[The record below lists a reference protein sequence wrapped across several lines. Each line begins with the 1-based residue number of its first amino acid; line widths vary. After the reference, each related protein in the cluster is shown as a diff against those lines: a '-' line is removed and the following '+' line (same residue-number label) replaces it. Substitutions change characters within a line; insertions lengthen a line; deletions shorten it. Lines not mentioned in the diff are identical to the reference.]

1 MEDLQLQYDSICYY
15 IFNGLRNLSHGAD
28 CINLKNFNYQNEEH
42 LLVIAVAAACT
53 GVLGNKDLA
62 IDGSMGAR
70 RRLAAKYKKS
80 ITVVKNKG
88 EGEQIDVP
96 EFLEGLRGYA
106 CELCGAEFRFSDIY
120 RAYYCEE
127 GEDK

>member
-1 MEDLQLQYDSICYY
+1 MEDLQLQYDSICYC
-15 IFNGLRNLSHGAD
+15 IFNGLQNLSHGANS
-28 CINLKNFNYQNEEH
+28 INLKNFDGKNEEH
-42 LLVIAVAAACT
+42 LLMVAVAAACV
-53 GVLGNKDLA
+53 GIFGDRNLA
-62 IDGSMGAR
+62 IDGPLGIR

-80 ITVVKNKG
+80 ITIVKNKNK
-88 EGEQIDVP
+88 GEQIDVP

-120 RAYYCEE
+120 HAYYSEE

>member
-1 MEDLQLQYDSICYY
+1 MEDLQVKYDSICYC

-28 CINLKNFNYQNEEH
+28 CINLKNFDGKNEEH
-42 LLVIAVAAACT
+42 LLVVAVAAACV
-53 GVLGNKDLA
+53 GILGDRNLA
-62 IDGSMGAR
+62 IDGPMGIR

-80 ITVVKNKG
+80 ITIVKNKG
-88 EGEQIDVP
+88 EDAQIDVP

-106 CELCGAEFRFSDIY
+106 CELCGNEFKFGDIY

-127 GEDK
+127 GEGK

>member
-1 MEDLQLQYDSICYY
+1 MEDLRVKYDSICYC

-28 CINLKNFNYQNEEH
+28 CINLKNFDGKNKEH
-42 LLVIAVAAACT
+42 LFVVAVAAACV
-53 GVLGNKDLA
+53 GVLGDKDLA
-62 IDGSMGAR
+62 VDGPIGVR

-80 ITVVKNKG
+80 ITIVKNND

-106 CELCGAEFRFSDIY
+106 CELCGNEFRFGDIY
-120 RAYYCEE
+120 DAYYSGKDE
-127 GEDK
+127 